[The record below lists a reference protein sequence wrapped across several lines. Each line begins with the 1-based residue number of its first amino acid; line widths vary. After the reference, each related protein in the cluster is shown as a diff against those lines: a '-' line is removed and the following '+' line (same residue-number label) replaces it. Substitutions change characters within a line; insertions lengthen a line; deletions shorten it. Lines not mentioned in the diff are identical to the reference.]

1 MIDNE
6 QLQILFQD
14 KVEIFLAGK
23 KREFI
28 HFCEEVSA
36 Y

>member
-14 KVEIFLAGK
+14 KVEIFLAGIK
-23 KREFI
+23 LEFI
-28 HFCEEVSA
+28 HFCGEKKQ